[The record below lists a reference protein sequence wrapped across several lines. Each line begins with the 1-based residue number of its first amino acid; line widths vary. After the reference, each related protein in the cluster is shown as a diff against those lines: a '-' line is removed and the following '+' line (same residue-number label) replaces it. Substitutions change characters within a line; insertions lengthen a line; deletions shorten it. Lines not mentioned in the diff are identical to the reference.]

1 MHPFSHPAASE
12 RRNPGAD
19 PMPKLAETATPLL
32 NAALSTGASVLA
44 FAMLRTVGAGA
55 DVSLLSSMILA
66 GLLNIRRLASL
77 NCEALLPT
85 CQPSVGELS
94 R

>member
-1 MHPFSHPAASE
+1 MA
-12 RRNPGAD
+12 
-19 PMPKLAETATPLL
+19 KLSETAAPIL
-32 NAALSTGASVLA
+32 NALLSTGASVLA
-44 FAMLRTVGAGA
+44 FAMLRSGGAGV
-55 DVSLLSSMILA
+55 DVSLLASMILA

>member
-1 MHPFSHPAASE
+1 MA
-12 RRNPGAD
+12 
-19 PMPKLAETATPLL
+19 KLSETAAPIL
-32 NAALSTGASVLA
+32 NALLSTGASVLA
-44 FAMLRTVGAGA
+44 FTMLRSGGASV
-55 DVSLLSSMILA
+55 DVSLLASMILA

>member
-1 MHPFSHPAASE
+1 MA
-12 RRNPGAD
+12 
-19 PMPKLAETATPLL
+19 KLSETAAPIL
-32 NAALSTGASVLA
+32 NALLSTGASVLA
-44 FAMLRTVGAGA
+44 FAMLRSGGASV
-55 DVSLLSSMILA
+55 DVSLLASMILA